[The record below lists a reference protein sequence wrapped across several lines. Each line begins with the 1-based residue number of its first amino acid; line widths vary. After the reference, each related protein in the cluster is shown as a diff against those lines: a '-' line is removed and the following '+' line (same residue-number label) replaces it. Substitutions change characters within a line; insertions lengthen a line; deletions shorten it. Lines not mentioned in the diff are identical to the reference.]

1 MKNSIITIAT
11 LTYSRALLIHSR
23 LESEGIGCFLSNKNL
38 IQADVAAGVEV
49 RVAEKDA
56 EKALR
61 IVDEMK
67 DAFGTGKQKS
77 VERLKS
83 VRRILVPVDFSDTS
97 INACYYAIG
106 LAQKLKAE
114 VKLLYAYFN
123 PVMTA
128 EPYDETSTYQIGLER
143 LVFNLENEAK
153 KQIEDLI
160 KELKSRIKK
169 EELKPIKITYE
180 LDRGVPDDAIL
191 DYCKEYKPGMIV
203 IGSSGMGGKI
213 GDIIGS
219 ITKRVIRK
227 ATVPVLAVPG
237 KSKYSGI
244 KYGGN
249 VLYATNF
256 DDSDHQS
263 IRMLL
268 SYVKPFQMKIHVV
281 HITEDAEKPLVKAK
295 MEELKRYFAAENE
308 EQKMIF
314 YIDEHEDVLAGLDE
328 YIEDTGINLLALTT
342 HKRGMIERL
351 FNPSLARQ
359 MLFHSNVPLLV
370 FHS

>member
-1 MKNSIITIAT
+1 MENNIVTIAT
-11 LTYSRALLIHSR
+11 LTYSRALLVLSR
-23 LESEGIGCFLSNKNL
+23 LESEGIECFLSNKNL
-38 IQADVAAGVEV
+38 IQADISAGVEV

-67 DAFGTGKQKS
+67 DAFGDGKQKS
-77 VERLKS
+77 FERLMS
-83 VRRILVPVDFSDTS
+83 VRRILVPVDFSETS
-97 INACYYAIG
+97 INACRYAIG

-128 EPYDETSTYQIGLER
+128 EPYDETYSYQIGLER

-153 KQIEDLI
+153 KQIKGLI
-160 KELKSRIKK
+160 KELKEEVEK
-169 EELKPIKITYE
+169 EGLKPVKITYK

-191 DYCKEYKPGMIV
+191 DYCREYKPGMIV

-213 GDIIGS
+213 SDIIGS
-219 ITKRVIRK
+219 VTKRVIRK
-227 ATVPVLAVPG
+227 ATVPVLAIPG
-237 KSKYSGI
+237 KVKYAGV

-256 DDSDHQS
+256 SDSDYKS

-268 SYVKPFQMKIHVV
+268 SYIKPFQMKIHVV
-281 HITEDAEKPLVKAK
+281 HIAGDSDEPLVKAK
-295 MEELKRYFAAENE
+295 MDELKRYFAKEYE
-308 EQKMIF
+308 ELEMTF
-314 YIDEHEDVLAGLDE
+314 YIDEHEDVLAGLDD
-328 YIEDTGINLLALTT
+328 YIEDKGIDLLALTT

-359 MLFHSNVPLLV
+359 MLFHSNIPLLV

>member
-1 MKNSIITIAT
+1 MENNIITIAT
-11 LTYSRALLIHSR
+11 LTYSRALLVMSR
-23 LESEGIGCFLSNKNL
+23 LENEGIECFLSNKNL
-38 IQADVAAGVEV
+38 IQGDIAAGVEV
-49 RVAEKDA
+49 RVSERDA

-67 DAFGTGKQKS
+67 EAFGTGKQKS

-128 EPYDETSTYQIGLER
+128 EPYDETYSYQIGLEK

-153 KQIEDLI
+153 KQIKELI
-160 KELKSRIKK
+160 KELKSHIEKENIKSV
-169 EELKPIKITYE
+169 KITYH
-180 LDRGVPDDAIL
+180 LDRGIPDDAIL
-191 DYCKEYKPGMIV
+191 DYCREYKPGMIV

-213 GDIIGS
+213 SDIIGS
-219 ITKRVIRK
+219 VTKRVIRK
-227 ATVPVLAVPG
+227 ATVPVLAIPG
-237 KSKYSGI
+237 KVKYTGI

-256 DDSDHQS
+256 DDSDYKS

-268 SYVKPFQMKIHVV
+268 SYVRPFEMKVHVV
-281 HITEDAEKPLVKAK
+281 HIAEDSDEPLVKAK
-295 MEELKRYFAAENE
+295 MDELKRFFAKEYEELKMTF
-308 EQKMIF
+308 F
-314 YIDEHEDVLAGLDE
+314 IDEHEDVLAGLDE
-328 YIEDTGINLLALTT
+328 YVEDAGINLLALTT

-359 MLFHSNVPLLV
+359 MLFHSNIPLLV